1 MIQLAF
7 LPSDWSLKEEA
18 NMKGRI
24 GFFVGV
30 MASLLWMEFS
40 AQAQDLGPG
49 FTKVKDGIYVFAPAA
64 TTTTCSFVVTQ
75 EGVVMID
82 SCNSPLDSRRMLAAM
97 KKVTDK
103 PIVFLIDTETH
114 SDHTGNHFI
123 FSPPATIINHEGA
136 GAGMRK
142 EYNPKRAET
151 LAAQSPAM
159 REAVQGYKM
168 ITPHIEYKDKMT
180 ITLGE
185 RTFELIYLKNVH
197 SEADTAI
204 WLPKERVLFS
214 ASAAN
219 VRRFLNLRPAV
230 VISDVLASYKLMKSL
245 NPEVVVTGHGP
256 VTTTK
261 VFDEYEGFYTLLLKR
276 VGEMTAQGKSLD
288 EIKKELKMPEYAD
301 WHDQERLAAN
311 IDAAYRSL
319 KK

>member
-1 MIQLAF
+1 MELRSIGALAVALITSVFPF
-7 LPSDWSLKEEA
+7 L
-18 NMKGRI
+18 
-24 GFFVGV
+24 
-30 MASLLWMEFS
+30 

-49 FTKVKDGIYVFAPAA
+49 ITKVMDGIYTYAPDA

-82 SCNSPLDSRRMLAAM
+82 SCNSPLDSRKMLAAI

-114 SDHTGNHFI
+114 NDHTWNHFI
-123 FSPPATIINHEGA
+123 FSPPATIINHAGA
-136 GAGMRK
+136 GAAMRK
-142 EYNPKRAET
+142 SFDPKRAET
-151 LAAQSPAM
+151 LAARSPEM

-168 ITPHIEYKDKMT
+168 ITPQIEYKDKMT
-180 ITLGE
+180 LQLGE

-204 WLPKERVLFS
+204 WLAKERVLFA

-219 VRRFLNLRPAV
+219 VRRFINLQRSV
-230 VISDVLASYKLMKSL
+230 VIPDVLASYKLMKSL
-245 NPEVVVTGHGP
+245 NPEFVVPGHGP
-256 VTTTK
+256 VSTTK
-261 VFDEYEGFYTLLLKR
+261 IFDEYEGFYTLLLKR
-276 VGEMTAQGKSLD
+276 VGEMAAQGKSLD

-301 WHDQERLAAN
+301 WHDQNRLGIN
-311 IDAAYRSL
+311 IEVAYRSV